1 MVKESE
7 IIILPISRMRP
18 HKPTT
23 AERLHDSVL
32 RHRIAWTDL
41 AARVVE
47 NEGIPKQEADAQ
59 VAALIERRACSM
71 AVAIALI
78 DMIVDGRR

>member
-1 MVKESE
+1 M
-7 IIILPISRMRP
+7 
-18 HKPTT
+18 TT

-59 VAALIERRACSM
+59 VAALIERRACS
-71 AVAIALI
+71 ISCRGSSDRHHHRWPPLNT
-78 DMIVDGRR
+78 R